1 MLDFVM
7 SILPQTAF
15 TWWVNNNIRQKILQK
30 HETIG
35 FKEYVRKST
44 SRIQEKPIKQTIDN
58 ILSNAAKSKMSAMT
72 AEYNKLILE
81 TKGAL

>member
-58 ILSNAAKSKMSAMT
+58 ILSNAAKSRMSAMT

>member
-1 MLDFVM
+1 VVVIHGKRLQSIDFVM

-15 TWWVNNNIRQKILQK
+15 TWWVNNNIGKKILQK

-58 ILSNAAKSKMSAMT
+58 ILSNAAKSRMSP
-72 AEYNKLILE
+72 
-81 TKGAL
+81 

>member
-1 MLDFVM
+1 
-7 SILPQTAF
+7 
-15 TWWVNNNIRQKILQK
+15 
-30 HETIG
+30 
-35 FKEYVRKST
+35 VRKST

-58 ILSNAAKSKMSAMT
+58 ILSNAAKSRMSAMT

>member
-1 MLDFVM
+1 MGE
-7 SILPQTAF
+7 QQYWT
-15 TWWVNNNIRQKILQK
+15 KILQK

-58 ILSNAAKSKMSAMT
+58 ILSNAAKSRMSAMT
-72 AEYNKLILE
+72 AEYNKLILQ

>member
-1 MLDFVM
+1 MVVIHGKRLQSIDFVM

-15 TWWVNNNIRQKILQK
+15 TWWVNNNIGQKILQK

-44 SRIQEKPIKQTIDN
+44 SRIQGIFSKNSIDVV
-58 ILSNAAKSKMSAMT
+58 
-72 AEYNKLILE
+72 NK
-81 TKGAL
+81 T

>member
-1 MLDFVM
+1 M
-7 SILPQTAF
+7 
-15 TWWVNNNIRQKILQK
+15 QK

-58 ILSNAAKSKMSAMT
+58 ILSNAAKSRMSAMT
-72 AEYNKLILE
+72 AEYNKLILKI
-81 TKGAL
+81 KGAL

>member
-1 MLDFVM
+1 M
-7 SILPQTAF
+7 QT
-15 TWWVNNNIRQKILQK
+15 

-58 ILSNAAKSKMSAMT
+58 ILSNAAKSRMSAMT

>member
-1 MLDFVM
+1 MGKGAA
-7 SILPQTAF
+7 IKTAL
-15 TWWVNNNIRQKILQK
+15 TYIKEMNLVQ
-30 HETIG
+30 
-35 FKEYVRKST
+35 EYVRKST

-58 ILSNAAKSKMSAMT
+58 ILSNAAKSRMSAMT

>member
-1 MLDFVM
+1 MEM
-7 SILPQTAF
+7 RQTWERALQS
-15 TWWVNNNIRQKILQK
+15 RQHLHI
-30 HETIG
+30 
-35 FKEYVRKST
+35 

-58 ILSNAAKSKMSAMT
+58 ILSNAAKSRMSAMT